1 MGLRAN
7 VAKTC
12 LYASMCQQSLYFLP
26 STLLTLKYV
35 RDNDKSPKKTRRLG
49 VPDLVKNVPMVSDE
63 LSRRIFLGSEV
74 F

>member
-49 VPDLVKNVPMVSDE
+49 VPDLVPMVSDE